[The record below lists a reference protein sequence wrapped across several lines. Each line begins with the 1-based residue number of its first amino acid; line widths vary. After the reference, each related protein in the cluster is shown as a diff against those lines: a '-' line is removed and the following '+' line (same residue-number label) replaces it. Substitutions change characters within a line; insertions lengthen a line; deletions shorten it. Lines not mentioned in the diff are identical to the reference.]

1 MRTVKIKFVGF
12 WSHLQ
17 PEEMHI
23 YNILKK
29 HYNVE
34 ICDDPD
40 YIICS
45 MFGDLYDYCFYDG
58 IRIFYSGENY
68 TPDFNLVDYAIGY
81 DNLKYHDRFLQFP
94 EALKYRHYLK
104 QAEDKHK
111 DIDDNFLG
119 NKTHFANFI
128 FSHESEHGEREKIF
142 ELLSKYKKVDSV
154 GTFLNNSE
162 DGYVTD
168 NYDKKLDFLNKC
180 KFTIAF
186 ESTELEDFYTEKIIH
201 AYGSKTVPIYFGNK
215 NINDIFNP
223 KSFINCMDF
232 PSLEA
237 AAEYIAKVD
246 QDDALYMEMIK
257 TPAFNDPDYV
267 DKKYKELED
276 FILHIFEQDYEKAF
290 RRPRHSAPE
299 WCNDAIKSWI
309 TDARYEHRNSRKF
322 LFRLLRKIESIFYKK

>member
-1 MRTVKIKFVGF
+1 MRTIKIKFVGF
-12 WSHLQ
+12 WKHFQ
-17 PEEMHI
+17 PEELHI

-29 HYNVE
+29 HYNIE
-34 ICDDPD
+34 LCDDPD

-68 TPDFNLVDYAIGY
+68 TPDFSLVDYAIGF
-81 DNLKYHDRFLQFP
+81 DDLKYRDRFLQFP
-94 EALKYRHYLK
+94 EAMKDRYYVKL
-104 QAEDKHK
+104 AEDKHK
-111 DIDDNFLG
+111 EIEDDFL
-119 NKTHFANFI
+119 NKKTHFANFI
-128 FSHESEHGEREKIF
+128 FSHESEKGEREKIF

-154 GTFLNNSE
+154 GSFINNSE
-162 DGYVTD
+162 SGYVAD
-168 NYDKKLDFLNKC
+168 NYDKKMDFLDKC

-201 AYGSKTVPIYFGNK
+201 AFGAKTVPIYFGNK
-215 NINDIFNP
+215 NINNIFNP

-246 QDDALYMEMIK
+246 QDDELYMEMIK

-267 DKKYKELED
+267 DKKYKELEE
-276 FILHIFEQDYEKAF
+276 FILSIFEQDHETAF
-290 RRPRHSAPE
+290 RRPRYSAPV
-299 WCNDAIKSWI
+299 WCNDAIKGWI
-309 TDARYEHRNSRKF
+309 TNTRYKQRNGSKLF
-322 LFRLLRKIESIFYKK
+322 FRLLRKIETIFYK